1 MGGRSLWQCGHC
13 PFGSRQDEFSWWTGL
28 SGARGPHLALRQ
40 ITQARRRSG
49 ALAPGTFEFDP
60 LLISK

>member
-13 PFGSRQDEFSWWTGL
+13 PFGSGQDEFSLWTGL
-28 SGARGPHLALRQ
+28 SGARRPHLALGQ

-49 ALAPGTFEFDP
+49 ALVPGTFEFDLP
-60 LLISK
+60 FISK